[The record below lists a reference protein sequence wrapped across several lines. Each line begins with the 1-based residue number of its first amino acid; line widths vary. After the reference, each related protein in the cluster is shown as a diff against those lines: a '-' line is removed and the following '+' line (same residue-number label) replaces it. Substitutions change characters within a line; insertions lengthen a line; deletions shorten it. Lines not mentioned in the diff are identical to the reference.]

1 MDEHR
6 NLMRR
11 KRLERLLGSLEAHP
25 APKSHLEQYTI
36 PEGLAAKILT
46 LAAYTFN
53 DIEGR
58 VVYDLGC
65 GTGRLAIGAALLG
78 ARQVV
83 GVDVDPTAIR
93 AAKRNVSKLNL
104 GETVNLLVG
113 DIEALNG
120 VCDVV
125 LQNPPFGT
133 RRHGTDVAFLSK
145 ALEVG
150 RVVYS
155 LHKSVTDAYVRRFAE
170 ERRASV
176 TAIFTTEI
184 EIPRLYEF
192 HRRRK
197 YSAAVNLYR
206 LEKPLRGRVQPS
218 N

>member
-1 MDEHR
+1 
-6 NLMRR
+6 MRR

-25 APKSHLEQYTI
+25 SPKSYLEQYTI
-36 PEGLAAKILT
+36 PEGLAAKVLS

-53 DIEGR
+53 DLEGK

-83 GVDVDPTAIR
+83 GVDIDLTAVKV
-93 AAKRNVSKLNL
+93 AERNVLKLKVR
-104 GETVNLLVG
+104 EAVDLVAG
-113 DIEALNG
+113 DIEALDG
-120 VCDVV
+120 SCDVV
-125 LQNPPFGT
+125 VQNPPFGT
-133 RRHGTDVAFLSK
+133 KRRGADIVFLSK

-170 ERRASV
+170 GRGALV

-197 YSAAVNLYR
+197 YSVAVNLYR
-206 LEKPLRGRVQPS
+206 FERPVARPRS
-218 N
+218 A